1 MKKMLKRV
9 KNETYYFVD
18 GIRKGGVHDGLSG
31 NVSGLSGNVDG
42 LSGNV
47 DGLSGNVSGL
57 SGNVDECE
65 IKDGESVYVSEL
77 VGE

>member
-31 NVSGLSGNVDG
+31 NVSGLSGNV
-42 LSGNV
+42 SGI
-47 DGLSGNVSGL
+47 SGNVSGI